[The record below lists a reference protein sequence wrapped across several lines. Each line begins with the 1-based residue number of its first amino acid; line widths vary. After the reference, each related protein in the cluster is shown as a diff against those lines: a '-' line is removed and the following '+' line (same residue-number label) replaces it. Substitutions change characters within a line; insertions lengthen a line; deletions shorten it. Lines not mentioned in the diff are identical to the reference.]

1 MYIHIISYQTEPKS
15 ILNMLEIR
23 SNNACIESEIL
34 RFKKG
39 TSETHESQVHY
50 SKNPLGIRTCLGKK
64 N

>member
-1 MYIHIISYQTEPKS
+1 
-15 ILNMLEIR
+15 MLEIR

-50 SKNPLGIRTCLGKK
+50 SKNPLGITTCLGKK